1 MASIEISEEQG
12 VRYLHFGSR
21 WIQGAMRV
29 ARPYALELDYTREMM
44 LPLLLRTDPAWPR
57 EVLHIGLGAA
67 SLLKFLLRHR
77 PHARHTVVEIDPGV
91 VAVARQYFKLPSES
105 ARIRLDIADGSEFVQ
120 RSEREFDLLLVDGFD
135 AKGGA
140 GMLDTLPFYCNC
152 QARLAGAGLL
162 ATNLL
167 RRTRGVRPSM
177 ERLAAAFEGRAIALP
192 PCDSGNTI
200 AVGAKGPPVERT
212 FAELARAA
220 QRLRIASG
228 LNLVPTIAR
237 MKAARVAGE
246 ANGLRF

>member
-1 MASIEISEEQG
+1 M
-12 VRYLHFGSR
+12 
-21 WIQGAMRV
+21 
-29 ARPYALELDYTREMM
+29 
-44 LPLLLRTDPAWPR
+44 
-57 EVLHIGLGAA
+57 
-67 SLLKFLLRHR
+67 
-77 PHARHTVVEIDPGV
+77 

-105 ARIRLDIADGSEFVQ
+105 ARIRLEIADGSEFVQ
-120 RSEREFDLLLVDGFD
+120 RSEREFDLVLVDGFD

-177 ERLAAAFEGRAIALP
+177 ERLAVAFEGRAIALP
-192 PCDSGNTI
+192 PCESGNTI
-200 AVGAKGPPVERT
+200 AVAAKGPPVERT

-228 LNLVPTIAR
+228 LNLVPTVAR
-237 MKAARVAGE
+237 MKAARVGGE
-246 ANGLRF
+246 RTGCASSPSRPGFRRQRYRAPPLRRMGRHPGRRRALAPFRRRAHA